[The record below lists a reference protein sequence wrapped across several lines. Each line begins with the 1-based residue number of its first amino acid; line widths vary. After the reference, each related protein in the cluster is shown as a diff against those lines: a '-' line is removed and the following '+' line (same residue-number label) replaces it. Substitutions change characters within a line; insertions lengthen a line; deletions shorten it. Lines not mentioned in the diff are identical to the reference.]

1 MKALVIEDTVT
12 SQVVIGHLLERLGIQ
27 PLQVHD
33 GIAGLAGFERD
44 RPDLIL
50 LDIMLPGID
59 GFEVARRVRAM
70 EKPGEWTPII
80 FLTGLTR
87 DEDLE
92 RGILAGGDD
101 YLFKPISEV
110 VFGAKIR
117 AMQRIVEMRDS
128 LLMLTR
134 QLDSTNRELTR
145 LSAVDGLTGIANRR
159 QLDEVLVREWRR
171 CMRAEEP
178 ISLLMADVDYFKQF
192 NDGYGHQAG
201 DACLKSVAEILQ
213 AQLRRPAD
221 LVARYGGEEFAI
233 ILPETDSSGALRL
246 AESMRQAVEVRG
258 MRHEGS
264 LFGIVTISLGVAT
277 MIPQQADDL
286 SRLLGAADWAL
297 YESKRLGRN
306 RVHAGLPATIG

>member
-12 SQVVIGHLLERLGIQ
+12 SQVVIEHLLERLGIQ
-27 PLQVHD
+27 SLKAHD
-33 GIAGLAGFERD
+33 GPAGLAGFERD
-44 RPDLIL
+44 HPDLVL

-59 GFEVARRVRAM
+59 GFEVARRIRAM

-101 YLFKPISEV
+101 YLFKPISEI

-134 QLDSTNRELTR
+134 QLDNTNRELTI

-159 QLDEVLVREWRR
+159 QLDEVLFREWRR

-178 ISLLMADVDYFKQF
+178 ISFLMADVDYFKQF

-221 LVARYGGEEFAI
+221 MVARYGGEEFAV
-233 ILPETDSSGALRL
+233 ILPQTDSSGALSL
-246 AESMRQAVEVRG
+246 AQAMRQAVQARG

-264 LFGIVTISLGVAT
+264 FHGVITISVGLAT
-277 MIPQQADDL
+277 AIPQQVDGL
-286 SRLLGAADWAL
+286 SHLVGAADWAL

-306 RVHAGLPATIG
+306 RVHVGLPTTPE